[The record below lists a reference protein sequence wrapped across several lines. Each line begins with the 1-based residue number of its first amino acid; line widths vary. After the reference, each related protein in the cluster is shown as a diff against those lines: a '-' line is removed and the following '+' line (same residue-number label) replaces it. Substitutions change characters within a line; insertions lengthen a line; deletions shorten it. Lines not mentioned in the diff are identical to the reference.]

1 MGDFITAI
9 TGADGISAAS
19 LWGAVTAVGGV
30 IVTAVL
36 FTFAYRMIRK
46 VLKGIARG
54 KTNM

>member
-1 MGDFITAI
+1 MTSFITAL
-9 TGADGISAAS
+9 TGTDGISAAN
-19 LWGAVTAVGGV
+19 LWGAVTAVGSV